1 MWVARGSS
9 RGEDG
14 AVFVVRSLA
23 IGLIFGVARTV
34 VALRSDGG
42 SDPTMILAT
51 ETAAGVI
58 VGSCLAFIARDL
70 TGGVASRALVLGGV
84 LFGNLLA
91 VMIEG
96 AAFQPVAQGPSAFAV
111 GVLLQLLVASL
122 VGLATAVL
130 VRTPD
135 GSEAR
140 ETVRARR
147 AAAWLVR
154 WVGCVLVYVVLYFV
168 VGAINFTLVTGPYY
182 RSGVAGLVVP
192 APEVVLIVA
201 ITEGALFPIAL
212 LPLLSAIRGTRR
224 RRAVV
229 AGLSLV
235 LLGGVAPLIVAPS
248 LPFVIRISSAVE
260 IALQKFPAGVA
271 AAALLGPET

>member
-1 MWVARGSS
+1 M
-9 RGEDG
+9 
-14 AVFVVRSLA
+14 FVGRSLA
-23 IGLIFGVARTV
+23 IGLIFGIARTV
-34 VALRSDGG
+34 LTVRSDGG
-42 SDPTMILAT
+42 SGPIVTFAA

-58 VGSCLAFIARDL
+58 VGGCLAFIAQDL
-70 TGGVASRALVLGGV
+70 AGGVASRALVLSCV

-96 AAFQPVAQGPSAFAV
+96 AAFQPVAQGPSAFGV
-111 GVLLQLLVASL
+111 GILLQLLVAGL

-135 GSEAR
+135 RREAR
-140 ETVRARR
+140 GTLPACR
-147 AAAWLVR
+147 AAACLVR
-154 WVGCVLVYVVLYFV
+154 WVGCVLVYVVLYFI

-192 APEVVLIVA
+192 APAVVLVVA
-201 ITEGALFPIAL
+201 IAEGALFPIAL
-212 LPLLSAIRGTRR
+212 LPLLYAIRGTRR

-229 AGLSLV
+229 AGVSLM

-248 LPFVIRISSAVE
+248 LPVVIRISSAIE